1 MLKDD
6 TGLFNPTR
14 ALMTTYSANRKFDR
28 TERALSL
35 KEKEHNVN
43 LLGVRIF
50 ETGNAALDLLF
61 LELPFN
67 VTITNAS
74 FSEYR
79 LSKKERFLADESLHQ
94 QITSGY
100 LCDCC
105 GGIAEAFDDK
115 LHFTIKR
122 EDLDEYL
129 CTNCVDNHNISSY
142 DKVFGEL
149 NPMLSNLL

>member
-6 TGLFNPTR
+6 TGIFNPTR
-14 ALMTTYSANRKFDR
+14 ALLNTYTANRKFDR

-35 KEKEHNVN
+35 KEKEHAVN

-61 LELPFN
+61 LEIPFD

-79 LSKKERFLADESLHQ
+79 LSKKERLLADESLHHKL
-94 QITSGY
+94 TSGY

-105 GGIAEAFDDK
+105 GELSEAFDDK
-115 LHFTIKR
+115 LHFKSKK
-122 EDLDEYL
+122 EDLSEYL
-129 CTNCVDNHNISSY
+129 CESCTDNHNNSKY
-142 DKVFGEL
+142 DKFFDDL
-149 NPMLSNLL
+149 KPLLSNI